1 MSTRT
6 KSKPAVS
13 GKSLQKPGDTHKG
26 RKSTPKQ
33 PIPVPDRLKRLFN
46 SLCAQID
53 GGHFTNAIKTCDK
66 ILRLSPDDPDA
77 LRTKL
82 SLFLHTE
89 QYTSAL
95 ELIEK
100 DEDDS
105 NHGFEKA
112 YVHYRMQNEEQAR
125 NILDALKDGSGD
137 DDRSAMHLEAQ
148 LCYREGSYR
157 NAVDLYNQ
165 LLDTCDPHSEEHSD
179 ILTNLQAAQQHL
191 DFIETGFLRSLDS
204 LPASLRNS
212 IDTLPPPPQQNT
224 SAVAAALAASS
235 NDTGASKTQAPVT
248 QKKVRMSRVPKGV
261 VPGVTPPP
269 DPERWLK
276 KSERSTVQ
284 QGRNKK
290 KGGGGGGATQ
300 GSTGVD
306 YNAGGGGTSTPSG
319 GKGGK
324 GKKKK

>member
-1 MSTRT
+1 MPTKQ
-6 KSKPAVS
+6 KSKPQTFAKP
-13 GKSLQKPGDTHKG
+13 GQKPGQSHKG

-33 PIPVPDRLKRLFN
+33 PIPVTDRLKRLFN

-66 ILRLSPDDPDA
+66 ILRLAPDDPDA

-82 SLFLHTE
+82 FLYLQTE
-89 QYTSAL
+89 QYTPAL

-100 DEDDS
+100 DDK
-105 NHGFEKA
+105 HAFEKA
-112 YVHYRMQNEEQAR
+112 YVLYRMQNEEQAKAV
-125 NILDALKDGSGD
+125 LEDLKESGGDG
-137 DDRSAMHLEAQ
+137 DRGAMHLEAQ
-148 LCYREGSYR
+148 LCYRQGSYQT
-157 NAVDLYNQ
+157 AVDLYNS
-165 LLDTCDPHSEEHSD
+165 LLDTSDPQSEEHFD
-179 ILTNLQAAQQHL
+179 VQTNLQAAQQHL
-191 DFIETGFLRSLDS
+191 EFIETGFLRSLDS
-204 LPASLRNS
+204 LPASLRND
-212 IDTLPPPPQQNT
+212 IDTLPPPPQQST

-235 NDTGASKTQAPVT
+235 SVTAGAGKAQPAAP

-261 VPGVTPPP
+261 IPGVTPPP

-290 KGGGGGGATQ
+290 KGSGGGATQ
-300 GSTGVD
+300 GSAGAD
-306 YNAGGGGTSTPSG
+306 YNLGSGAATPSSGG